1 MVAISAADATASRV
15 LGAAAVL
22 PCFLSAV
29 YSLKYILVQNGF
41 EYLTV
46 IIVFEDLRTVVVD
59 CLVSN
64 EDPTADSTTLLT
76 TGSTRHISPHL
87 RRIPRYLIRKSF
99 PFNFFGSEGRLFL
112 TGEVEHFQM
121 YVNRVLGV
129 CSGTSPIWDG
139 LQSEIIPGDARSY
152 LDAVFRE
159 FQIFG
164 QANFTVIGYLDGEIY
179 SSRPVHEFRTHI
191 PYFGNTLICGSGT
204 ELMLRELSGRGSEY
218 QKRFSQDS
226 LEIRRARSLRTTP
239 SIIIHE
245 DTMDAFRTLDVGV
258 GGYVEC
264 FQLEEKVLAPRDH
277 LITAIISLRDW
288 ESQGLIEIRRLF
300 FHYYE
305 GETLIAVSLASDPTS
320 RGAGF
325 WRLAPGNFVQIPS
338 SCWIVARISN
348 SAAHENLTPGD
359 IPNLFVKMHTALEH
373 DIKVQRGWDRIS
385 EKRFS
390 GADNLF
396 TIVSDVESC
405 SLMIN
410 RDCIENLAQRYPPH
424 GRDDDPPIN
433 WNI

>member
-1 MVAISAADATASRV
+1 M
-15 LGAAAVL
+15 
-22 PCFLSAV
+22 
-29 YSLKYILVQNGF
+29 
-41 EYLTV
+41 TV
-46 IIVFEDLRTVVVD
+46 IIIFEDLRTVVVD

-64 EDPTADSTTLLT
+64 EDPTAGSTTLLT
-76 TGSTRHISPHL
+76 TGSTHHISPHL
-87 RRIPRYLIRKSF
+87 RRSPRYLMRKSF

-112 TGEVEHFQM
+112 TGTVDEFQK
-121 YVNRVLGV
+121 YANRVLEV

-152 LDAVFRE
+152 LNAVFRE
-159 FQIFG
+159 TQIFRE
-164 QANFTVIGYLDGEIY
+164 ANFTVIGYLDGEIY
-179 SSRPVHEFRTHI
+179 SSRPVHEFRTDI

-204 ELMLRELSGRGSEY
+204 ELMQRELLGRGNEY
-218 QKRFSQDS
+218 QERFPNDC
-226 LEIRRARSLRTTP
+226 LEIRSARSLRTTP

-264 FQLEEKVLAPRDH
+264 YRLQDRGLAPRDH

-305 GETLIAVSLASDPTS
+305 GETLIAVSLASDPNS
-320 RGAGF
+320 RGSGF
-325 WRLAPGNFVQIPS
+325 WRLAPGSLLQIPN
-338 SCWIVARISN
+338 SCWIVARIS
-348 SAAHENLTPGD
+348 SLAAHEILTPSD
-359 IPNLFVKMHTALEH
+359 IPSLFVKMNVALEH
-373 DIKVQRGWDRIS
+373 DIKVQRGWNRTL

-390 GADNLF
+390 GAYNLF
-396 TIVSDVESC
+396 NIVSNGESC
-405 SLMIN
+405 SLTIN
-410 RDCIENLAQRYPPH
+410 RDCIKNLAHRYPPG